1 MFLMN
6 KIEIT
11 KSFKVKR
18 SNTLLPFL
26 IEHLNT
32 SRNNC
37 KTLLSNHLVMVNGY
51 VITKFDYNLAL
62 DDEVKILKKRI
73 DNADNKRTEKRE
85 RMPRIE
91 IIYEDKDFI
100 AINKPNGVLSVESD
114 KDNNSA
120 FSIISKYLQA
130 KGERPYIIHRI
141 DKETSGVLVFA
152 KNPKIHSILRL
163 HWNDYV
169 KQREYHAVVEG
180 RMSGKNTIVNYIKYN
195 QNNIAYIT
203 KNREDGEKAIT
214 HYEVLKSNSEYSL
227 LDIHIDTGRK
237 NQIRVTMLDLGHPIV
252 GDDKYKANKN
262 TLKRLALHATR
273 LEIINPINNEL
284 MIFDTKYPGLFNNLF
299 KE

>member
-1 MFLMN
+1 MN

-18 SNTLLPFL
+18 STTLLTFL
-26 IEHLNT
+26 IEHLGT

-37 KTLLSNHLVMVNGY
+37 KTILSNHLVMVNGY
-51 VITKFDYNLAL
+51 VITKHDYNLAL
-62 DDEVKILKKRI
+62 EDEVKILKKRI
-73 DNADNKRTEKRE
+73 DNQNNQKEVRRE
-85 RMPRIE
+85 RMPRME
-91 IIYEDKDFI
+91 IIYEDNDFI

-120 FSIISKYLQA
+120 FSIISKYLEA

-163 HWNDYV
+163 HWNEYV
-169 KQREYHAVVEG
+169 RLREYHAVVEG
-180 RMSGKNTIVNYIKYN
+180 RMKGKDTIVNYIKYN

-203 KNREDGEKAIT
+203 ENRADGEKAIT
-214 HYEVLKSNSEYSL
+214 HYEVIKSNNEYSL

-252 GDDKYKANKN
+252 GDDKYKSNKN
-262 TLKRLALHATR
+262 TIKRLALHATR
-273 LEIINPINNEL
+273 LEIVNPLNKEV
-284 MIFDTKYPGLFNNLF
+284 MVFDTKYPQVFNSLF